1 MKDTTKMTMPQMV
14 AEYKK
19 LTGKT
24 IKTTRAVAER
34 RLTGARITIPTRAA
48 IATMPPEDDA
58 PRSNKPSITKGSA
71 VFVGKHQY
79 SSFTAAFR
87 TLKLIDG
94 SMAVLRR
101 VRKELKQNGTA
112 TVEGHE
118 LRMVTR

>member
-1 MKDTTKMTMPQMV
+1 MRKEPTKMKMAEIV
-14 AEYKK
+14 KEYKQI
-19 LTGKT
+19 TGKT

-34 RLTGARITIPTRAA
+34 RLTGARITIPTRAE
-48 IATMPPEDDA
+48 MPVEDGA
-58 PRSNKPSITKGSA
+58 PKPPITNKSGG

-87 TLKLIDG
+87 ALKLANG

-101 VRKELKQNGTA
+101 VRKELKAKGEA

-118 LRMVTR
+118 FRMGI